1 MAVYKPTYR
10 DKATGEVK
18 QQDVWWYNFTFAGR
32 RIQESSKSTRK
43 TVALDAEKRRR
54 QELERAFNDLTDR
67 RRVSGWRSALA
78 ADRCS
83 G

>member
-32 RIQESSKSTRK
+32 RIQ
-43 TVALDAEKRRR
+43 VIQQIDP
-54 QELERAFNDLTDR
+54 
-67 RRVSGWRSALA
+67 
-78 ADRCS
+78 
-83 G
+83 